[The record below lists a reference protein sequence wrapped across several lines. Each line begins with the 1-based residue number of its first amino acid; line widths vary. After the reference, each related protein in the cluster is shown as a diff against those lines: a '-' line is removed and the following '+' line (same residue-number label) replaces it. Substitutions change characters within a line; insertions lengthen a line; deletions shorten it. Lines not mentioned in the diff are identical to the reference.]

1 MSLGFD
7 HAQLDLSNLEGL
19 REKVGVTTFDVLIN
33 AAAFT
38 NVDACE
44 TERDR
49 AFRINAE
56 APGILAEICN
66 EKDAKLI
73 HLGTDYVFNGEN
85 VLLTRKK
92 IQRIRSALTANQSL
106 REKRTCLRLT
116 MGILLCGCP
125 GCLALTGQVS
135 STP

>member
-1 MSLGFD
+1 MMCARKLG
-7 HAQLDLSNLEGL
+7 AMN
-19 REKVGVTTFDVLIN
+19 FDVLIN

-49 AFRINAE
+49 AFLINAE
-56 APGILAEICN
+56 APGVLAEICN
-66 EKDAKLI
+66 AKGAKLI
-73 HLGTDYVFNGEN
+73 HFSTDYVFDGEN
-85 VLLTRKK
+85 ARLTQKRIK
-92 IQRIRSALTANQSL
+92 RIRSALMANQSL
-106 REKRTCLRLT
+106 REKRTCLQLK

-125 GCLALTGQVS
+125 GCLVLTGRVS